1 MKIYTVGS
9 LRRDGVEQLSRHMR
23 MLGHEVFDEW
33 RAAGPHAD
41 DEWRDYFKRNGMTFR
56 DALRSPFVH
65 HILDFDKQWLDWA
78 DVVVVYGPAGL
89 SSAVEMFYAA
99 TQGKT
104 PVLYLEQDPER
115 WDAMLLLIE
124 GLQVVYGQ
132 DELEEVLCQLQPK
145 PPTILDSPADFLSR
159 AALEKGLV
167 LGPEYDWNK
176 WELARSAP
184 LESSESAST

>member
-9 LRRDGVEQLSRHMR
+9 LRRPEVEDLSNAMR
-23 MLGHEVFDEW
+23 QWGYEVFDEW
-33 RAAGPHAD
+33 RAAGPRAD

-65 HILDFDKQWLDWA
+65 HILDFDKSWIDWA

-89 SSAVEMFYAA
+89 SSAVEMFYAS

-104 PVLYLEQDPER
+104 PVLYLDADPER
-115 WDAMLLLIE
+115 WDAMLLLIPDM
-124 GLQVVYGQ
+124 QVVYGHE
-132 DELEEVLCQLQPK
+132 ELENVLSQL
-145 PPTILDSPADFLSR
+145 SPISTPA
-159 AALEKGLV
+159 
-167 LGPEYDWNK
+167 P
-176 WELARSAP
+176 SAP